1 MELDSCRKLERKDV
15 CEQGVYNCG
24 KVIMSMRPL
33 WDLLIA
39 THRIC
44 FASDTD
50 VYVTQSARCS
60 NAVPKLFFSN
70 DSGKTFTRIA
80 GPMDYNPAA
89 FVDYRGLVAAPIGL
103 VVNCFVCYPLQGGG
117 CLNATFFTA
126 TLTNGSWIL
135 YKLAEIDW
143 TTHCQMDGIIYS
155 KADNNNLTA
164 FNSVTGL
171 ISFSGTLNVTI
182 QSLSCGG
189 PSGLLLG
196 LGDNLY
202 TLSLIDDHVQADILF
217 SFGGR
222 NITAVVDVS

>member
-24 KVIMSMRPL
+24 KVRSSFMSMRPL
-33 WDLLIA
+33 WGLLIA

-89 FVDYRGLVAAPIGL
+89 FVDYRDLVAAPIGL
-103 VVNCFVCYPLQGGG
+103 VVNCFVCYHFARWWVPQ
-117 CLNATFFTA
+117 CHIFHSHQHCEWPFHNAVRA
-126 TLTNGSWIL
+126 
-135 YKLAEIDW
+135 KRA
-143 TTHCQMDGIIYS
+143 Q
-155 KADNNNLTA
+155 
-164 FNSVTGL
+164 
-171 ISFSGTLNVTI
+171 ISHHK
-182 QSLSCGG
+182 
-189 PSGLLLG
+189 
-196 LGDNLY
+196 
-202 TLSLIDDHVQADILF
+202 HVQ
-217 SFGGR
+217 GR
-222 NITAVVDVS
+222 